1 MSQQPIISLRDV
13 SVRYKRAGSIFR
25 KTQYYEALKSISLDI
40 YPGETLGILGRN
52 GAGKST
58 LLKVIS
64 GIIKPDSG
72 EIINRGAS
80 VSLLA
85 LQAGFDPNLS
95 GHDNAILSGMLQG
108 YSRREVESKLD
119 EIQHFSELGDFFH
132 EPVRTYSSGM
142 CARLGFSVSTTTSP
156 DVLLIDEVLSVGDKH
171 FKEKAERAMAAKIQ
185 SQQTVVFVSHSH
197 HQIAKLCDRAVVI
210 DNGVATT
217 SQSTLAALENYE
229 QKLRL
234 PVT

>member
-13 SVRYKRAGSIFR
+13 GVRYKRAGNIYR
-25 KTQYYEALKSISLDI
+25 KPQYYQALKSINLDI

-95 GHDNAILSGMLQG
+95 GRDNAILSGILQG

-119 EIQHFSELGDFFH
+119 EIHNFSELGDFFY

-142 CARLGFSVSTTTSP
+142 RTRLGFSVSTTISP
-156 DVLLIDEVLSVGDKH
+156 DVLLIDEVLSVGDKE
-171 FKEKAERAMAAKIQ
+171 FRKKAEQVIVRKIQ
-185 SQQTVVFVSHSH
+185 SEQTVILVSHSE
-197 HQIAKLCDRAVVI
+197 QQLSRLCDRQI
-210 DNGVATT
+210 TINEGET
-217 SQSTLAALENYE
+217 SS
-229 QKLRL
+229 R
-234 PVT
+234 

>member
-13 SVRYKRAGSIFR
+13 GVSYKRAGSIFR
-25 KTQYYEALKSISLDI
+25 KTQYYQALKSINLDI

-58 LLKVIS
+58 LLKIIS

-85 LQAGFDPNLS
+85 LQAGFDLNLS
-95 GHDNAILSGMLQG
+95 GRDNAILSGMLQG
-108 YSRREVESKLD
+108 YSRKEVESKLD
-119 EIQHFSELGDFFH
+119 EIHDFSELGDFFY

-142 CARLGFSVSTTTSP
+142 RTRLGFSVSTTISP
-156 DVLLIDEVLSVGDKH
+156 DVLLIDEVLSVGDKE
-171 FKEKAERAMAAKIQ
+171 FKKKAEQVILRKTQ
-185 SQQTVVFVSHSH
+185 SDQTVVLVSHSE
-197 HQIAKLCDRAVVI
+197 QQVARLCDRQIILSKNESV
-210 DNGVATT
+210 
-217 SQSTLAALENYE
+217 
-229 QKLRL
+229 R
-234 PVT
+234 

>member
-1 MSQQPIISLRDV
+1 MSKQPIISLRDV
-13 SVRYKRAGSIFR
+13 GVRYKRAGSIFR
-25 KTQYYEALKSISLDI
+25 KTQYYEALKAINLDI

-64 GIIKPDSG
+64 GIIKPDTG

-95 GHDNAILSGMLQG
+95 GRDNAILSGMLQG
-108 YSRREVESKLD
+108 YSRKEVESKLE
-119 EIQHFSELGDFFH
+119 EIQNFSELGDFFY

-142 CARLGFSVSTTTSP
+142 RTRLGFSVSTIISP
-156 DVLLIDEVLSVGDKH
+156 DVLLIDEVLSVGDKE
-171 FKEKAERAMAAKIQ
+171 FKKKAEKVILKKVT
-185 SQQTVVFVSHSH
+185 SNQTVILVSHSEQ
-197 HQIAKLCDRAVVI
+197 QISRLCDRQI
-210 DNGVATT
+210 ILNNKIT
-217 SQSTLAALENYE
+217 SSLSE
-229 QKLRL
+229 
-234 PVT
+234 V

>member
-13 SVRYKRAGSIFR
+13 NVRYKRAGSVFR

-40 YPGETLGILGRN
+40 YQGETLGILGRN

-95 GHDNAILSGMLQG
+95 GRDNAILSGMLQG
-108 YSRREVESKLD
+108 YSRKEVDSKLL
-119 EIQHFSELGDFFH
+119 EILDFSELGDFFY

-142 CARLGFSVSTTTSP
+142 RTRLGFSIGTTISP
-156 DVLLIDEVLSVGDKH
+156 DVLLIDEVLSVGDKD
-171 FKEKAERAMAAKIQ
+171 FKKKAEKIILKKTQ
-185 SQQTVVFVSHSH
+185 SYQTVILVSHSE
-197 HQIAKLCDRAVVI
+197 QQVSRLCDRVI
-210 DNGVATT
+210 
-217 SQSTLAALENYE
+217 TLSKETA
-229 QKLRL
+229 
-234 PVT
+234 

>member
-1 MSQQPIISLRDV
+1 MSQQPIISLREV

-40 YPGETLGILGRN
+40 FPGETLGIFGRN

-72 EIINRGAS
+72 EVINRGAS

-95 GHDNAILSGMLQG
+95 GRDNAILSGILQG

-119 EIQHFSELGDFFH
+119 EIQNFSGLGDFFDQ
-132 EPVRTYSSGM
+132 PVRTYSNGM
-142 CARLGFSVSTTTSP
+142 RTRLGFSVSTTASP
-156 DVLLIDEVLSVGDKH
+156 DVLLIDEVLSVGDKE
-171 FKEKAERAMAAKIQ
+171 FKKKAEHLIIRKVE
-185 SQQTVVFVSHSH
+185 SNQTVVIVSHSDNLLNR
-197 HQIAKLCDRAVVI
+197 LCNRTI
-210 DNGVATT
+210 
-217 SQSTLAALENYE
+217 
-229 QKLRL
+229 KI
-234 PVT
+234 

>member
-1 MSQQPIISLRDV
+1 MPKQPIISLRDV
-13 SVRYKRAGSIFR
+13 GVRYKRAGSIFR
-25 KTQYYEALKSISLDI
+25 KTQYYEALKAINLDI

-95 GHDNAILSGMLQG
+95 GRDNAILSGMLQG
-108 YSRREVESKLD
+108 YSRKEVESRLE
-119 EIQHFSELGDFFH
+119 EIQDFSELGDFFY

-142 CARLGFSVSTTTSP
+142 RARLGFSISTIISP

-171 FKEKAERAMAAKIQ
+171 FKEKAERAIVAKIQ
-185 SQQTVVFVSHSH
+185 SQQTVVLVSHSH
-197 HQIAKLCDRAVVI
+197 TQIAKLCDRAVVI
-210 DNGVATT
+210 NNGVTT
-217 SQSTLAALENYE
+217 PSKNTQSALKNYE
-229 QKLRL
+229 ETLQRTKS
-234 PVT
+234 